1 MYEPYNPN
9 PLQHRGRERGV
20 GSMLDRIEWE
30 SGVALPDNLG
40 YLYQSPEKLAS
51 FFEED
56 YMPSDADILR
66 RVYAF
71 IP

>member
-1 MYEPYNPN
+1 
-9 PLQHRGRERGV
+9 
-20 GSMLDRIEWE
+20 MLDRIEWE

-40 YLYQSPEKLAS
+40 YLYQSLEKLAS